1 MSEESEKKPIAIESR
16 GQVLIGRLP
25 VKFLEDSD
33 LKTLEGLIDKAAA
46 QDPQISTV
54 VVDLSQV
61 TMMPSLA
68 LGLLVQMNH
77 KCRARKQQLRLAGI
91 QPAVRKVFSITKL
104 DKIFQISDTVEAATQ
119 AADERG

>member
-1 MSEESEKKPIAIESR
+1 MSEESEKKPIAIQSS
-16 GQVLIGRLP
+16 GQTLIGRLP

-33 LKTLEGLIDKAAA
+33 LKTLEGLIDKACA

-54 VVDLSQV
+54 VVDLTQV